1 MIPETRTRFAS
12 YFDHTILS
20 ATALRSDIQRHCDEA
35 FKYGFHTVCVLPR
48 WVSFATGILRDTNIK
63 VGSVAG
69 FPFGTDT
76 PKIKSTDA
84 KEVIK
89 AGADEVD
96 MVADLPAIIEGDVKA
111 LNRDILSVLKVC
123 RSTRP
128 AVTLKVIIESAALTD
143 QQIAFA
149 CQICQSLG
157 VDFIKTSTGM
167 HAAGGAAVH
176 DVELM
181 AHSAPQCQIKAAG
194 GINTAQQALEMI
206 AAGASRIGASASV
219 SIIEEFIK
227 STQEK

>member
-1 MIPETRTRFAS
+1 MIPETRTMFAS

-48 WVSFATGILRDTNIK
+48 WTAFAADILRDTNIK

-69 FPFGTDT
+69 FPFGTDS
-76 PKIKSTDA
+76 PKIKAADA

-96 MVADLPAIIEGDVKA
+96 MVADLPAIIEGNVKA
-111 LNRDILSVLKVC
+111 LTGDILSVLKVC

-149 CQICQSLG
+149 CRICQSLG
-157 VDFIKTSTGM
+157 VNFIKTSTGL
-167 HAAGGAAVH
+167 HPAGGASTHA
-176 DVELM
+176 VELM
-181 AHSAPQCQIKAAG
+181 AHTAPLCAIKAAG
-194 GINTAQQALEMI
+194 GIKTAQQALEMI
-206 AAGASRIGASASV
+206 AAGATRIGSSASV
-219 SIIEEFIK
+219 SIIEEFK
-227 STQEK
+227 KTVQEK